1 MPATDESITI
11 KSNLTTTAIQGE
23 KNRQKTKAQLKAE
36 RKAAFEAQHGNLL
49 SEKKAATT
57 KKSKAERRAIQEA
70 QRAAKQTNKQANVK
84 NKDKTEKSQE
94 NQVKTENLNENKV
107 NKVVGD
113 DITSNTEKVGEEK
126 TNKLEI
132 ETITH
137 SVEKSKTLEFENH
150 QKTDF
155 KKVRLFSHLSLRSW
169 DNTNTKFVGLSGSV
183 IHPAIIKL
191 GLKTISGTISGSNGR
206 AVALLAAF
214 KEVIKDYVTPPQK
227 ELSRDLESK
236 IKQYVNFLNQCR
248 PLSVSMVNTVKFLR
262 WQVTHIPNDIS
273 DAKAKDQLNKAIDDF
288 IHVEIE
294 LAQEAISGYAFEKI
308 SDGDVIMT
316 YACSS
321 LVKKVL
327 CDAFKKGKKFRV
339 IVVDSRPKLEGQATL
354 KHLMAHGIPCSYI
367 FINAISYVMKEVTSV
382 MLGAHSLQANGYVM
396 SRIGSSQ
403 ISLVAHAYNV
413 PVLVCCET
421 YKFCERVHT
430 DAFVHNELGDPN
442 DLTKIISS
450 KNKECLTEWKD
461 IPSLHLLNLLYDVT
475 PPDLVAMVIT
485 EKDKL
490 PCTSVPV
497 VLRVKYAG
505 ILDS

>member
-1 MPATDESITI
+1 MPATAESIKT
-11 KSNLTTTAIQGE
+11 KSNLTTTQE
-23 KNRQKTKAQLKAE
+23 KKDEQKTKAQLKAE
-36 RKAAFEAQHGNLL
+36 RKAAFEAQHGSLL
-49 SEKKAATT
+49 TKKETNVT
-57 KKSKAERRAIQEA
+57 KKSKAQLRAERRALQEA
-70 QRAAKQTNKQANVK
+70 QRAAKLVK
-84 NKDKTEKSQE
+84 SKDEIEKS
-94 NQVKTENLNENKV
+94 NENKV
-107 NKVVGD
+107 KVD
-113 DITSNTEKVGEEK
+113 SCEEDKNSDIVQTMP
-126 TNKLEI
+126 NKLND
-132 ETITH
+132 
-137 SVEKSKTLEFENH
+137 EKSEERKDNRTEIDTIKPPSIEICKNIESENQ
-150 QKTDF
+150 QKSDF
-155 KKVRLFSHLSLRSW
+155 KKVRIFSHLPLRSW
-169 DNTNTKFVGLSGSV
+169 DNKNTKFVGLAGSI

-191 GLKTISGTISGSNGR
+191 GLKTIWGTVSGSNGR

-214 KEVIKDYVTPPQK
+214 KEVIKDYITPNQK
-227 ELSRDLESK
+227 ELSRDLETK

-262 WQVTHIPNDIS
+262 WQVTHIPNGTS
-273 DAKAKDQLNKAIDDF
+273 DEKAKEQLYKAINDF

-327 CDAFKKGKKFRV
+327 CDAYKKGKKFRV
-339 IVVDSRPKLEGQATL
+339 IVVDSRPKLEGQAML
-354 KHLMAHGIPCSYI
+354 KQLMAHGIPCSYI
-367 FINAISYVMKEVTSV
+367 FINAVSYVMKEITSV
-382 MLGAHSLQANGYVM
+382 FLGAHSLQANGYVM

-430 DAFVHNELGDPN
+430 DSFVHNELGDPN
-442 DLTKIISS
+442 DLIKILAS
-450 KNKECLTEWKD
+450 KNQEYLNDWKD
-461 IPSLHLLNLLYDVT
+461 IPSLHLLNILYDVT
-475 PPDLVAMVIT
+475 PPDLVDMVIT

-505 ILDS
+505 ILDA